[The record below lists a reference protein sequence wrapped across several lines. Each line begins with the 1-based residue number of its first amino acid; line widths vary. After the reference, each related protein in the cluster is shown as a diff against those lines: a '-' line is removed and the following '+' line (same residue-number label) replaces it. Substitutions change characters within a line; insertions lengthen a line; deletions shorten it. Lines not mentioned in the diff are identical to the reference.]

1 MAELQPLNLPT
12 RHNEKLR
19 HLVSRLDRDL
29 ELHTIWECAN
39 INAVDRSGITDHGQ
53 VHIKIVTNIALKL
66 LRLLIDANV
75 PMGVVRDH
83 GLRNDDAE
91 VVVALASCLHDVG
104 ISIHRTNHENYSLI
118 VAERKARELLDGLY
132 DLRERTI
139 MVAETLHAV
148 IAHRWDVVC
157 LTTEAGVV
165 KVADALDMTE
175 GRSRIPFEAGKIDI
189 HAISA
194 MAIEHVEIHGGEDV
208 PIVVEVAM
216 NNSAGIFQV
225 DELLKRKLRNSSIA
239 PYVQVRARIEGE
251 TEKRILD
258 FYSI

>member
-1 MAELQPLNLPT
+1 MAELLTLNVPT
-12 RHNEKLR
+12 RHNERLR
-19 HLVSRLDRDL
+19 RLVSRLDRDV

-39 INAVDRSGITDHGQ
+39 VNAVERSGITDHGQ

-66 LRLLIDANV
+66 LRLLLEADI
-75 PMGVVRDH
+75 PMGVVQDH
-83 GLRNDDAE
+83 GLSNDDAE
-91 VVVALASCLHDVG
+91 VVVVLASCLHDLG
-104 ISIHRTNHENYSLI
+104 ISIHRTSHENYSLI
-118 VAERKARELLDGLY
+118 VAERKARELLEGLY

-148 IAHRWDVVC
+148 IAHRWDVAC

-165 KVADALDMTE
+165 KVADALDVTE
-175 GRSRIPFEAGKIDI
+175 GRSRIPFEAGKTDI

-194 MAIEHVEIHGGEDV
+194 MAIDQVEIRKGEEV
-208 PIVVEVAM
+208 PILVEIAM

-239 PYVQVRARIEGE
+239 PYVQVRASIQGE
-251 TEKRILD
+251 TEKRILE
-258 FYSI
+258 FYNI